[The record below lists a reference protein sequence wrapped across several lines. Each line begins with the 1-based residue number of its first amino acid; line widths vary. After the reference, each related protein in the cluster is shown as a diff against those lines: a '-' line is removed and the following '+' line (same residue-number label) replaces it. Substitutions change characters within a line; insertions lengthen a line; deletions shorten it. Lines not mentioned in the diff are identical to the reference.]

1 MPFNKFLIDI
11 FLILKKTFEAIGVII
26 ITLGSAISVL
36 NYIKDA
42 LENRVPLRLRYT
54 RFRFTIAKATIAGL
68 EIMIA
73 ADVISTV
80 TDPDYYSLG
89 LILLLVIIRA
99 VLNYSLSKELESL
112 SSEDQKLLD
121 KN

>member
-1 MPFNKFLIDI
+1 MLFNKFLIDI

-26 ITLGSAISVL
+26 ITLGSTISVL

-42 LENRVPLRLRYT
+42 VEKRVPLRLRYT
-54 RFRFTIAKATIAGL
+54 RFRFTVAKATIAGL

-89 LILLLVIIRA
+89 LILLLVIIRT

-112 SSEDQKLLD
+112 SAEDQKLLD

>member
-112 SSEDQKLLD
+112 SSEDQKLLY